1 MFERVA
7 NYNLRDHGRRFTHMG
22 MCLEEVALQWYVSLF
37 PQPQTYDALRI
48 ALLAAFQDPNYE

>member
-1 MFERVA
+1 
-7 NYNLRDHGRRFTHMG
+7 MG